1 MSYEIVPVF
10 HHGGSFERD
19 EDGALFYRDGS
30 VETFPPLDIDYVNF
44 KDLEEMFKGLGYTSY
59 KQMYW
64 YDGSFLDLESGLHVL
79 KGDKEINEMCDK
91 KMENVESDLLVIYFE
106 HDVSQPVYGP
116 DVVEVDS
123 PSSNDGYETTE
134 DEPYKPPPTG
144 LESDSSSSDEE
155 VNVQRKSVR
164 KKQPS
169 VRMKKAMDA
178 GQKGARKKS
187 CVRQQTPKKKK
198 NVPPGIFGDKDMS
211 PRTKKKKAK
220 RYVGRKR
227 KHVLSQQETD
237 NEPNSGPSGD
247 QGNGPGDVDPNDEAR
262 DKPNSDPVA
271 EELDSDL
278 EKPYKYESEAF
289 NSPISDSDE
298 EHKARYPDFNED
310 AEYGEVQFQVGQH
323 FETMAM
329 FKQALK
335 DYFVYEGKELMYL
348 KNEPKR
354 IRARC
359 AEEGCPWLVFCSHN
373 SQSLSFQIKTFIGEH
388 NCGRNLSSN
397 MADRSWVTSKLVKR
411 LVTQPLMTPKEA
423 LEHMKQDYNVHIN
436 YRMIYRALKA
446 AREQVI
452 GKEREQYGKLHDY
465 LNEIHKSNPGSTGMV
480 DVIPQPEGRPLFN
493 RLYISLDACKKDFK
507 AGCRPLI
514 GLDGCFLKGYFGG
527 HLLSAVGQD
536 ANNSFFVIAF
546 AVVEAENTDSW
557 KWFLSILHDDLGSVA
572 ANGWNF
578 MSDQQKGLAKA
589 LHEVMP
595 QAHHR
600 NCVLHIWK
608 NFIKHFKDK
617 HTKGLVWKAAKSTT
631 MREFKDSME
640 LVKKVNTAAWEYLQK
655 FDPGS
660 WTKAYFSHGP
670 KCDNI
675 TNNMCEVWNAKI
687 VEYREKPIL
696 TMCEELRSYIMRKMA
711 GHKHRISKCK
721 GKLAPVQQ
729 LRLDEYIIPESN
741 KWTAEW
747 AGDEA
752 RVLFEVQRY
761 QTRVAVNLQRHT
773 CACNVWQLTGLPC
786 KHAVSAISRLRK
798 QGLKPEDFA
807 HKWLTMDAVRATYGD
822 SIKPVNSEEFWEETN
837 RLRPEAPI
845 IRRPPGRP
853 TKKRAV
859 DVVAESQMQQQG
871 HKVRKSFQ
879 VTCSKCGQKGH
890 YHMTCK
896 GAPANPNW

>member
-1 MSYEIVPVF
+1 
-10 HHGGSFERD
+10 
-19 EDGALFYRDGS
+19 
-30 VETFPPLDIDYVNF
+30 
-44 KDLEEMFKGLGYTSY
+44 
-59 KQMYW
+59 
-64 YDGSFLDLESGLHVL
+64 
-79 KGDKEINEMCDK
+79 
-91 KMENVESDLLVIYFE
+91 
-106 HDVSQPVYGP
+106 
-116 DVVEVDS
+116 
-123 PSSNDGYETTE
+123 
-134 DEPYKPPPTG
+134 
-144 LESDSSSSDEE
+144 
-155 VNVQRKSVR
+155 
-164 KKQPS
+164 
-169 VRMKKAMDA
+169 
-178 GQKGARKKS
+178 
-187 CVRQQTPKKKK
+187 
-198 NVPPGIFGDKDMS
+198 
-211 PRTKKKKAK
+211 
-220 RYVGRKR
+220 
-227 KHVLSQQETD
+227 
-237 NEPNSGPSGD
+237 
-247 QGNGPGDVDPNDEAR
+247 
-262 DKPNSDPVA
+262 
-271 EELDSDL
+271 
-278 EKPYKYESEAF
+278 
-289 NSPISDSDE
+289 
-298 EHKARYPDFNED
+298 
-310 AEYGEVQFQVGQH
+310 
-323 FETMAM
+323 MAM

-335 DYFVYEGKELMYL
+335 DYFVYEEKELMYL

-397 MADRSWVTSKLVKR
+397 MADRAWVTSKLVKR

-446 AREQVI
+446 AREQAI

-465 LNEIHKSNPGSTGMV
+465 LNEIHRSNPGSTGMV
-480 DVIPQPEGRPLFN
+480 DVIPQLEGRPLFN
-493 RLYISLDACKKDFK
+493 RLYISLDACKKGFK
-507 AGCRPLI
+507 VRCRPLI

-546 AVVEAENTDSW
+546 T
-557 KWFLSILHDDLGSVA
+557 
-572 ANGWNF
+572 
-578 MSDQQKGLAKA
+578 GLAKA

-608 NFIKHFKDK
+608 NFIKNFKDK

-640 LVKKVNTAAWEYLQK
+640 LVKKVNKDAWEYLRK
-655 FDPGS
+655 FDPGA

-747 AGDEA
+747 TGDEA
-752 RVLFEVQRY
+752 KVLFEVQR
-761 QTRVAVNLQRHT
+761 
-773 CACNVWQLTGLPC
+773 LPC
-786 KHAVSAISRLRK
+786 KHAVAAISRLRK
-798 QGLKPEDFA
+798 QGLRPEDFA
-807 HKWLTMDAVRATYGD
+807 HKWLTIEAVRVTYRD
-822 SIKPVNSEEFWEETN
+822 SIKPMNSEEFWKETN

-845 IRRPPGRP
+845 IRRAPRRP

-871 HKVRKSFQ
+871 HKARKSFQ

-896 GAPANPNW
+896 GPPANLNWQPKRKKAKQQQIGNQSSQLPPDHIVAEIVIFGFAQAGEGVGSNVPQNVTATSIDPVSKAKRQKKKVPKTSNTHSVQQETRIDTQSSHPAQPPVEGVDYNTELSNHTTPTTLNHGPNFRPKQAITRPPAPTVYHPQQQATAPTIQPPLQQATTPNS